1 MMEMSEAELD
11 EYARVL
17 GVKLGKLRGQAAKV
31 DAICKRRERVA
42 RIDVL
47 GITVEVPVRALHDK
61 RVTDRLDGRPK
72 SDAEL
77 ESILRDIVG
86 EGQMAAIEERCTDD
100 DGLVDV
106 EAYGLALTKIVTSKE
121 LKNF

>member
-1 MMEMSEAELD
+1 MLEMSEAELD

-17 GVKLGKLRGQAAKV
+17 GVGLGKVRGQAAKV
-31 DAICKRRERVA
+31 DAICERRARVA

-47 GITVEVPVRALHDK
+47 GITIEVPVRALHDK

-77 ESILRDIVG
+77 EEILRDIVG
-86 EGQMAAIEERCTDD
+86 DAQMAAIEERCTDE
-100 DGLVDV
+100 DGVVDV
-106 EAYGLALTKIVTSKE
+106 EAYGLALSRIVTSKD